1 MQGLWGDLLAEG
13 VEGVALGKERAW
25 VEEDDR
31 RRERETDEELVE
43 LAEKILFQVSRAG
56 AAWLV
61 LL

>member
-1 MQGLWGDLLAEG
+1 MPAEG